1 MYVKIENGSVEEYP
15 YTIRQLR
22 RDNPRVSFPKEIA
35 DSILSSYGVY
45 PVTVETEP
53 SYTERTQ
60 NISPNS
66 TPTLSNGAWR
76 LGWTVSNKTTDE
88 TQAYDNDVAE
98 GNRIIRNQKL
108 AETDYFALSDVIM
121 SDSMQLYRQQLRDI
135 TTHENWPHLSDN
147 DWPTKP

>member
-1 MYVKIENGSVEEYP
+1 MYVKVENGSVEEYP

-35 DSILSSYGVY
+35 DSMLSSYGVY

-53 SYTERTQ
+53 SYTPRTQ
-60 NISPNS
+60 TISQNS
-66 TPTLSNGAWR
+66 TPTLSNGAWT
-76 LGWTVSNKTTDE
+76 LGWTVSSKTSDE
-88 TQAYDNDVAE
+88 IQAYDDDVAE

-108 AETDYFALSDVIM
+108 AETDFYALSDVTM
-121 SDSMQLYRQQLRDI
+121 SAAMATYRQALRDI
-135 TTHENWPHLSDN
+135 TTHANWPNLADD